1 LGSVFFTGIR
11 EFSKVQEEVKK
22 LTGSA
27 K

>member
-1 LGSVFFTGIR
+1 VFFTGIR

-22 LTGSA
+22 LTASA